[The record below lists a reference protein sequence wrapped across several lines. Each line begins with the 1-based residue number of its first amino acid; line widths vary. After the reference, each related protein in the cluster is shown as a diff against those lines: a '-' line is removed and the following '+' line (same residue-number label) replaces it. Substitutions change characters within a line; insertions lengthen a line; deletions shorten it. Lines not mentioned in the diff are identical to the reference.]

1 MSARARKQKYISIY
15 ISLYMKTFLKTGVY
29 IYIYIYIHAKGRKN
43 GMKVSKIM
51 ITLIHR
57 KTKINNEQSKTLDRG
72 SIRCKKKRR
81 VIYTKEN

>member
-1 MSARARKQKYISIY
+1 M
-15 ISLYMKTFLKTGVY
+15 SLYMKTFLKTGV
-29 IYIYIYIHAKGRKN
+29 YIHAKGRKN

-51 ITLIHR
+51 ITFIHR